1 MNKVAKL
8 KGRAFE
14 TVKKYVITRD
24 KIPKTNSENVISWRK
39 RKKRELIEYKGG
51 KCEICGYNKCDR
63 ALQFHHKN
71 PKEKDFQISGKS
83 LSFENL
89 KNEVDKCMLVCSNC
103 HSEIH
108 DNLIVR

>member
-1 MNKVAKL
+1 MSQ
-8 KGRAFE
+8 
-14 TVKKYVITRD
+14 Y
-24 KIPKTNSENVISWRK
+24 
-39 RKKRELIEYKGG
+39 
-51 KCEICGYNKCDR
+51 KCERCGYDKCII
-63 ALQFHHKN
+63 ALEFHN
-71 PKEKDFQISGKS
+71 TDPKEKDFQISGKS